1 MKDSVDSKRFLINL
15 TKLLSMIFLCANIF
29 FILMTLNEQLA
40 IGSTTG
46 TGQMFFFNLKIPHLP
61 K

>member
-1 MKDSVDSKRFLINL
+1 MKDSVDSKRFLINV

-29 FILMTLNEQLA
+29 FIAMTLNEQLA
-40 IGSTTG
+40 IGSTNG
-46 TGQMFFFNLKIPHLP
+46 NGQMFFFNLKIPHLP